1 VYNFTPSLASQRV
14 FYMNDQLTEHEAD
27 ILIYLLV
34 SDSDHVTKARLEHFA
49 SFWWSW
55 KLSKG
60 RLHQYR

>member
-1 VYNFTPSLASQRV
+1 
-14 FYMNDQLTEHEAD
+14 MNDQLTEHEAD

-60 RLHQYR
+60 RLHQCQ